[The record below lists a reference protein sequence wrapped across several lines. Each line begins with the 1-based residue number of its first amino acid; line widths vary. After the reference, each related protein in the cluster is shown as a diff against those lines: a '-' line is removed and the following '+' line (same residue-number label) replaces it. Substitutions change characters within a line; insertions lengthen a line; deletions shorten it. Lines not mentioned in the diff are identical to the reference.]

1 LKATHLLLFYFYFSG
16 CFPSNVLL
24 YREYKTVLCDYYIPF
39 FNSVK
44 TWLHP
49 MSVYSFL
56 RSVKMPP

>member
-1 LKATHLLLFYFYFSG
+1 LKAAHLLLFYFYFSG
-16 CFPSNVLL
+16 CFPSNVLHTGKSGNL
-24 YREYKTVLCDYYIPF
+24 SLYYILF

-56 RSVKMPP
+56 RSVKIPP